1 MRTDVLIT
9 MGDPNG
15 VGPEIC
21 VKAALASAGK
31 SFAIIGSASVL
42 NQAAKNCNLTLNIK
56 EVPSL
61 ESIPDL
67 SAEFGKG
74 PLVLVMAP
82 TGVEF
87 TAEELHPGQVCPR
100 AGAFSLACVKTA
112 VDLLQRK
119 EAGAMVTGPINKEAI
134 DKTVPGFQGH
144 TEFIGEMCGDP
155 EPVLTLVH
163 GNNWV
168 ISHVSTHVSMLEAV
182 QRVRQARIIKTA
194 KLLHEFLCRIK
205 DKQSCRIGVAGL
217 NPHAGENGLFG
228 TEEQEE
234 ISPAIQKLQ
243 KEGID
248 IHGPIP
254 GDVVFPQM
262 KAGTWEGVVA
272 MYHDQGH
279 VVTKTLGFSLG
290 EDRKLNGVNITLGLP
305 VIRTSVDHGTG
316 FDIAWKNQADCSS
329 LLDAW
334 DIALRLI

>member
-21 VKAALASAGK
+21 VKAAMASAER
-31 SFAIIGSASVL
+31 SFVIIGSASVL
-42 NQAAKNCNLTLNIK
+42 KHAAKDCNLAVHI
-56 EVPSL
+56 EEIPSL
-61 ESIPDL
+61 ESLPGLNLESVKEPVI
-67 SAEFGKG
+67 
-74 PLVLVMAP
+74 LVMAP
-82 TGVEF
+82 FGAEYS
-87 TAEELHPGQVCPR
+87 AEELRPGQVCPK

-112 VDLLQRK
+112 VDLLKRK
-119 EAGAMVTGPINKEAI
+119 AAGAMVTGPINKEAI
-134 DKTVPGFQGH
+134 DQTVPGFQGH

-182 QRVRQARIIKTA
+182 QRVRQPRIMKTA
-194 KLLHEFLCRIK
+194 KLLHEFVCRLK
-205 DKQSCRIGVAGL
+205 GQQSCRIGVAGL

-228 TEEQEE
+228 TEEQED
-234 ISPAIQKLQ
+234 IAPAIRELQ
-243 KEGID
+243 KEGMD

-279 VVTKTLGFSLG
+279 VVTKTLGFRLG
-290 EDRKLNGVNITLGLP
+290 EERKLNGVNITLGLP

-329 LLDAW
+329 LVDAW